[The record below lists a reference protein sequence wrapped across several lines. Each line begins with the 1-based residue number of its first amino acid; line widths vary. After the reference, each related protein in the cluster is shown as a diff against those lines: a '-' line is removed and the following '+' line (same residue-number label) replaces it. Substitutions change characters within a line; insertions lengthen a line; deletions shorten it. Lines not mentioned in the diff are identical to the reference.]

1 MARYT
6 AIFTVAVKIE
16 NLQPIFTEILSYCG
30 CEILYNRGDYLMARE
45 FPGQVSFSKLV
56 TIDITFEQL
65 TNTTEKTKMNIVIRN
80 EELALKFDNHCR
92 EVFDLL
98 TELIVENSNWKL
110 LDSIIED
117 SSYI

>member
-16 NLQPIFTEILSYCG
+16 NLQPIFTEILTYCG

-56 TIDITFEQL
+56 TIEITFDRL
-65 TNTTEKTKMNIVIRN
+65 TNTTEKTRMNIVIRN
-80 EELALKFDNHCR
+80 EELPLRLDNHCR
-92 EVFDLL
+92 QVFDLL

-110 LDSIIED
+110 LDSIIE
-117 SSYI
+117 

>member
-45 FPGQVSFSKLV
+45 FPGQVSFPKLV
-56 TIDITFEQL
+56 TIDITFDRL
-65 TNTTEKTKMNIVIRN
+65 TNTTEKTRINIVIRN
-80 EELALKFDNHCR
+80 EELGLKLDNHCR
-92 EVFDLL
+92 QVFDLL
-98 TELIVENSNWKL
+98 TKLIVENSNWEL

-117 SSYI
+117 SSSI